1 MFSGIVEER
10 GEFVGRDGARH
21 RFRAP
26 IVQAELAVGDSIAV
40 NGVGLTVMAMHG
52 DGFVVQLSDETLA
65 RTNLGELVVGD
76 SLNVERPVRMQDRM
90 KGHQM
95 LGMIDCTGHIVQAAP
110 GLKVR
115 MPRPLLRYCVEKGS
129 IAIDGVSLA
138 IAAVDSDHVMAAII
152 PYTMGLT
159 TLGVKAEGATVNIE
173 VDIMAKHLEK
183 LLDMHHPGI

>member
-52 DGFVVQLSDETLA
+52 DGFEVQLSDETLA

-76 SLNVERPVRMQDRM
+76 SLNIERPVRMQDRM

>member
-10 GEFVGRDGARH
+10 GTFVNRDGARH
-21 RFRAP
+21 QFRAAGVRP
-26 IVQAELAVGDSIAV
+26 ELAIGDSIAV
-40 NGVGLTVMAMHG
+40 NGVGLTIMAIHP
-52 DGFVVQLSDETLA
+52 DGFEVQLSDETLT
-65 RTNLGELVVGD
+65 RTNLSALVPGD
-76 SLNVERPVRMQDRM
+76 GVNIERPVRMQDRM

-95 LGMIDCTGHIVQAAP
+95 LGMIDCTGEIVHAAP
-110 GLKVR
+110 ELKVR
-115 MPRPLLRYCVEKGS
+115 IPRPLLRYCVEKGS

-138 IAAVDSDHVMAAII
+138 IAAVDNDHVKAAII

-159 TLGVKAEGATVNIE
+159 TLGVKTAGATVNIE